1 MLCAIAKAIAKTSSV
16 LVGIAVVD
24 TVLLNDKIGK
34 AFNGFVEEQKAKYE
48 KTW

>member
-1 MLCAIAKAIAKTSSV
+1 MLCAIAKAIVKTSSV